1 MSGNTYH
8 DLIRARA
15 DTMRDLVSGPDPAV
29 LKDRV
34 IVLLSDVYWLLGRD
48 EAINEWIEHNR
59 P

>member
-1 MSGNTYH
+1 MTRSPYG

-15 DTMRDLVSGPDPAV
+15 DTLRATLAGADDAV
-29 LKDRV
+29 AKDRV

-48 EAINEWIEHNR
+48 DAINEWIERTR